1 MTNSLTETLTIKIP
15 LTMADRAKAEQFAEE
30 QLTPAAQA
38 RVRQNTLAVAAVH
51 TYLQW
56 MDVTVDLDRSHSHM
70 YQERLLLDAAD
81 LYLPG
86 IGRLEC
92 RPVQHDGC
100 VIPASAQSHR
110 LGCVGVAIAPN
121 HCEAQLIGFKAAGF
135 DQRLAT
141 DRLKRGDFEDL
152 DELLVALERV
162 PVRLRSWLEQQ
173 FEPGWQRWE
182 KLCQAHSS
190 LNAPQF
196 AYLGPIAGTAEPETA
211 EPETAIAAL
220 LQQLHQVEPE
230 NEEKRWDLVEQI
242 WKIAPNHPA
251 VGGARQGLDL
261 GIYIAGAK
269 VALMVSVLPN
279 PDGRLSVLLR
289 LSPMDARCLPI
300 GLQLTAI
307 DAAGKEFLST
317 TTAREKDNCIQ
328 YKLIADPDEEFS
340 IRINYGDEEYIK
352 DFAT

>member
-15 LTMADRAKAEQFAEE
+15 LTMADRAKAEKFAEE

-56 MDVTVDLDRSHSHM
+56 MDVNVDLDRSHSHM

-92 RPVQHDGC
+92 RVIQDDGGC
-100 VIPASAQSHR
+100 VIPPSAQSQR

-141 DRLKRGDFEDL
+141 DRLNRGDFEDL
-152 DELLVALERV
+152 DELLLALDRV

-173 FEPGWQRWE
+173 FEAAWQSWE
-182 KLCQAHSS
+182 ELREANITLTS
-190 LNAPQF
+190 PQF
-196 AYLGPIAGTAEPETA
+196 ACLGPIETTTAATRGPEV
-211 EPETAIAAL
+211 EAL
-220 LQQLHQVEPE
+220 LQQIQQLQNVEPQ
-230 NEEKRWDLVEQI
+230 NEEKRWQLVEQL
-242 WKIAPNHPA
+242 WKIAPDHPA
-251 VGGARQGLDL
+251 VGVRRISDL
-261 GIYIAGAK
+261 GVYIAGAK
-269 VALMVSVLPN
+269 VALMVAVLPN

-289 LSPMDARCLPI
+289 VYPMEQACLPI
-300 GLQLTAI
+300 GLQVTGI
-307 DAAGKEFLST
+307 DAAGTKFLST
-317 TTAREKDNCIQ
+317 TAREQDNCIQ
-328 YKLIADPDEEFS
+328 YKLIAELDEQFS
-340 IRINYGDEEYIK
+340 IRINYGDEEYTEQ
-352 DFAT
+352 FVA